1 MQRTNTFFMTIPAV
15 AILSIAL
22 LGATNAYG
30 LGVTGKVNIVTTTPT
45 CGLATPNPT
54 LDYGS
59 LAINDI
65 SIDEKLPLQNTG
77 SSSANVNVKGTDW
90 IGGPTAQ
97 TIQPVSTTHF
107 GDLPGK
113 DYFSKLKL
121 ETFDQLITSLAGGEV
136 KDTFWM
142 LQAQPSQAGFTGSL
156 SQAVT
161 LTENC

>member
-107 GDLPGK
+107 GDL
-113 DYFSKLKL
+113 
-121 ETFDQLITSLAGGEV
+121 
-136 KDTFWM
+136 
-142 LQAQPSQAGFTGSL
+142 
-156 SQAVT
+156 
-161 LTENC
+161 